1 MKNNNY
7 LLPGITAIL
16 LSVLFPI
23 YWIQEITLGAY
34 NDNESYFS
42 NIGQLSFSSWVFL
55 SIGLFSIYIYY
66 CFRRILHDQLNFKNI
81 DVLLWLM
88 IGISVV
94 FYLGLFLLD
103 VWPASVDS
111 NGLHMSMSYAISV
124 GSMVIFGLVEITI
137 GIILLRHF
145 DILPSLLKAIAIVS
159 LIQGIFELSIIFSF
173 VVIFSFPVYLIILA
187 VYFLRKPEMIEVV

>member
-23 YWIQEITLGAY
+23 YWIQEITLGAF

-42 NIGQLSFSSWVFL
+42 NIGQLNFSSWVFL
-55 SIGLFSIYIYY
+55 SIGLLSIYIYY
-66 CFRRILHDQLNFKNI
+66 CFRRILHDQLNFKII
-81 DVLLWLM
+81 DILLWLM

-94 FYLGLFLLD
+94 FFLGLFLLD
-103 VWPASVDS
+103 VWPASIDS
-111 NGLHMSMSYAISV
+111 NGLLMSMGLTISI
-124 GSMVIFGLVEITI
+124 GSMIIFGLVDITI

-145 DILPSLLKAIAIVS
+145 DMLPSLLKALAIVS
-159 LIQGIFELSIIFSF
+159 LIQGILELSIIFNF
-173 VVIFSFPVYLIILA
+173 AVIFSFPVYLIILA
-187 VYFLRKPEMIEVV
+187 VYFLRKPEMIEVI